1 MCICSNEKNFICC
14 KCIYS
19 YGAFQISEG
28 YKQKNCPKYFEI
40 CMDAFYIFEKRV
52 SAKNCLKYFQTCI
65 DAFLW
70 LKNEILIWC

>member
-1 MCICSNEKNFICC
+1 MVKSIFEFIFYILYEEKKKILIINVYIQWLCVFMCICSNEKNFICC

-40 CMDAFYIFEKRV
+40 CMDAF
-52 SAKNCLKYFQTCI
+52 
-65 DAFLW
+65 
-70 LKNEILIWC
+70 